1 MTGAQVKRRRLHKLA
16 TQLSF
21 DKVLHSW
28 HHLVWPAHQLVH
40 MSIDTTK
47 INSSVHN
54 QATSTNAICMQSS
67 IALSQGD
74 LLNTFLSQRQKSWML
89 NIPQSRQCNR
99 LQSRDVCK
107 MKCHVKKA
115 YRACLM
121 HRRTKS
127 FLKAG
132 SRLKPCGSCSLCG
145 SGLSYSG
152 RQCDAPLVKDCAN
165 PCNAMCQ

>member
-1 MTGAQVKRRRLHKLA
+1 MSEAPQTCDPAELRQSLAQLA
-16 TQLSF
+16 PPCLACTSAC
-21 DKVLHSW
+21 
-28 HHLVWPAHQLVH
+28 AHEQSQYIATRIH
-40 MSIDTTK
+40 
-47 INSSVHN
+47 SSVHN
-54 QATSTNAICMQSS
+54 QAASTHAICMQSS

-74 LLNTFLSQRQKSWML
+74 LLNSFMSQQRRSRML
-89 NIPQSRQCNR
+89 NTHQSCQCNR

-107 MKCHVKKA
+107 MERHVKNA

-121 HRRTKS
+121 QRRTRS

-165 PCNAMCQ
+165 PCNATHH